1 MQSAGFT
8 ETRSHHPIQ
17 NLAKASKLRCQ
28 TEYPRFVYS
37 LLAPVDF
44 LFSFSVISKLII
56 IFSSTSSIE
65 IRAIAILSKTYLLIR
80 SVLRDW
86 TQKFAIPISFS
97 EPRVGKSSFSTY
109 FSMQIN
115 PNQEL
120 ESKFALKTFPNARVG
135 VNHVSNPFIII
146 LLA

>member
-1 MQSAGFT
+1 MQSAGLT
-8 ETRSHHPIQ
+8 ETRSYPPIQ
-17 NLAKASKLRCQ
+17 NLAEASKHRCQ
-28 TEYPRFVYS
+28 DEHPRFVYS

-44 LFSFSVISKLII
+44 FFFFVSPISKLII

-97 EPRVGKSSFSTY
+97 EPRVRKSSFSTY
-109 FSMQIN
+109 FPCRLIQIRN
-115 PNQEL
+115 
-120 ESKFALKTFPNARVG
+120 G
-135 VNHVSNPFIII
+135 
-146 LLA
+146 